1 MFKEIFFL
9 LRDAGVRFAEDRAT
23 LFAAALSYYTLFS
36 LAPLLVIAI
45 AVAGFFVGRSA
56 ALDEVSE
63 FILSIGGPEVATFVQ
78 GVVAQLV
85 NATSSATLTLISI
98 AVLIY
103 GASSIFNSLRLS
115 INITWGIANPPAE
128 GIRDLWP
135 VVRSRF
141 LTFLMVFVMGLLLVA
156 VIIADVLFSTLETA
170 VGSVLPNIVELVPSI
185 NFLIAP
191 AVAFV
196 TFLLIFKTLPDAKS
210 RWRDV
215 AVGAL
220 FTAVAFGIGAF
231 VIGRVL
237 VRTGTASIFGAA
249 GALII
254 LLLWVYY
261 SAYIVLYGAELTY
274 LYAARYG
281 QPIEPNESAIYLA
294 ERYAARQDE
303 VTNQSE
309 LANAPDD

>member
-1 MFKEIFFL
+1 MIKDLFLL

-23 LFAAALSYYTLFS
+23 LFAAALAYYTLFS
-36 LAPLLVIAI
+36 LAPLVVIAI

-56 ALDEVSE
+56 ALDEVTQA
-63 FILSIGGPEVATFVQ
+63 ILAIGGPELAVFVQ
-78 GVVAQLV
+78 GVVAQVV
-85 NATSSATLTLISI
+85 NATSNATLTLISI
-98 AVLIY
+98 GVLIY
-103 GASSIFNSLRLS
+103 GASSVFNSLRLS

-135 VVRSRF
+135 AVRSRF
-141 LTFLMVFVMGLLLVA
+141 LTFMMVFVMGFLLVA
-156 VIIADVLFSTLETA
+156 VVIADVLFSTVEAA
-170 VGSVLPNIVELVPSI
+170 VGGVLPNLVGIIPSI
-185 NFLIAP
+185 NFLVAP

-220 FTAVAFGIGAF
+220 FTAVAFGIGAY

-237 VRTGTASIFGAA
+237 VVTGTASIFGAA

-303 VTNQSE
+303 VINHADLQDVRE
-309 LANAPDD
+309 D

>member
-1 MFKEIFFL
+1 MIKEIALL

-23 LFAAALSYYTLFS
+23 LFAAALAYYTLFS

-45 AVAGFFVGRSA
+45 AVASFFVGRSA
-56 ALDEVSE
+56 ALEGVTE
-63 FILSIGGPEVATFVQ
+63 AIMAIGGPELIVFVQ
-78 GVVAQLV
+78 GVVTQV
-85 NATSSATLTLISI
+85 INATSNATLTLISV
-98 AVLIY
+98 AVLIF

-135 VVRSRF
+135 AVRSRF
-141 LTFLMVFVMGLLLVA
+141 LTFMMVFVMGFLLVM
-156 VIIADVLFSTLETA
+156 VVIADVLFSTVETA
-170 VGSVLPNIVELVPSI
+170 VGGLLPNLADLVPSI

-196 TFLLIFKTLPDAKS
+196 TFLLIFKTLPDARS

-220 FTAVAFGIGAF
+220 FTAVAFGIGAY
-231 VIGRVL
+231 VIGWAL
-237 VRTGTASIFGAA
+237 VVTGTASIFGAA

-261 SAYIVLYGAELTY
+261 SACIVLYGAELTY
-274 LYAARYG
+274 LYAARFG

-303 VTNQSE
+303 VAHLAE
-309 LANAPDD
+309 LTDDSKS